1 MIPVILSKNAIT
13 LWAIYT
19 VNFLFHPDHIEVCCA
34 VLLTDIDCM
43 TNRDKTTPS
52 ADSLNVLLADDD
64 SDDRY
69 FFKKV
74 IDEMS
79 IAVKLATVANGEE
92 LLLYLNAK
100 PKNPT
105 DILFLD
111 LDMPKKNG
119 SECLVEI
126 KNSQKFKRLPVVIY
140 SASLSKSGADFLYD
154 QGAYFYIHKT
164 DTAEL
169 RKVLHHILLN
179 LSEHKLGRPKRE
191 EFVIQ
196 KFA

>member
-1 MIPVILSKNAIT
+1 
-13 LWAIYT
+13 
-19 VNFLFHPDHIEVCCA
+19 
-34 VLLTDIDCM
+34 M
-43 TNRDKTTPS
+43 TNKDKTTPS
-52 ADSLNVLLADDD
+52 ADSLHVLLADDD
-64 SDDRY
+64 GDDRY

-79 IAVKLATVANGEE
+79 IAVKLTTVVNGEE

-111 LDMPKKNG
+111 LNMPKKNG

-126 KNSQKFKRLPVVIY
+126 KNNPKLKRLPIVIY
-140 SASLSKSGADFLYD
+140 STSLSQNVADFLYE

-179 LSEHKLGRPKRE
+179 LSKHKLDRPKRE

-196 KFA
+196 KFL